1 MPNPDASSS
10 STMFGG
16 CQICKGGDYLAIAYL
31 RLNEPWPKCAK
42 CGMSHRTEN
51 CGIKCSFC
59 LSLGHLEDKCWKKP
73 KDGKSHSRVAN
84 FLEVLLNDEEAIMQQ
99 LNKLCGNENI
109 FFYTRVPRRR
119 MHVEVAPS
127 GAILFPKATGE
138 GIGVNRETSI
148 RAKILSHFIKRKIS
162 LSLMETILM
171 ILGELEH
178 LESLVRLA
186 RRKRDVE
193 TTDNQVFVVSATLT
207 LRWIRINKTHRSK
220 TLHLLVEINNYVV
233 EGLVDTRASMSITVA
248 AVVRESSIMHLVV
261 GSKTYKIASR
271 VVTQAMGRID
281 EVPIKVG
288 GV

>member
-1 MPNPDASSS
+1 
-10 STMFGG
+10 MFGG